1 MNAITRVITHE
12 HKNKR
17 MQIQSASTGESACEC
32 PPYEYSI
39 GALLA
44 VNFFIWGDRLPCA
57 LTHIQRA
64 REAADSYDHLS
75 PKSKSPP

>member
-39 GALLA
+39 GALL
-44 VNFFIWGDRLPCA
+44 VVRFLF
-57 LTHIQRA
+57 
-64 REAADSYDHLS
+64 
-75 PKSKSPP
+75 